1 MATLRMVLP
10 KGRIQAGVVRLFRDA
25 GILIDID
32 DRIYTPRI
40 SDPELS
46 AKLMKPQN
54 IPQLVELGSHDVGFT
69 GYDWVVE
76 TNADVVELM
85 DLGLDPVRIVS
96 AIPESMNP
104 EELHTRRIVVATEY
118 IEIARRYLDQKGYRY
133 VLVRTYGATEV
144 FPPDDADLI
153 VDNTSTGRTLQEHH
167 LKVLDVILTSST
179 RWIANRAALAD
190 PWKRE
195 KIEQLRLLFQAVLN
209 ARDRVMLEMNVPADK
224 LEEVARILPCMRAP
238 TISPLYGENAYAV
251 KAAVPRTE
259 VPRLIPL
266 LKKLGATD
274 ILEYEFRKV
283 IA

>member
-1 MATLRMVLP
+1 MPTLRMVLP
-10 KGRIQAGVVRLFRDA
+10 KGRIQAGVVRLFHDA

-76 TNADVVELM
+76 TRADVVELL

-96 AIPESMNP
+96 AIPESMDP
-104 EELHTRRIVVATEY
+104 EELYRRRIVVATEY
-118 IEIARRYLDQKGYRY
+118 IEIARRYLDRKGFRY

-167 LKVLDVILTSST
+167 LKVLDVILVSST
-179 RWIANRAALAD
+179 RWIANRAALDD

-195 KIEQLRLLFQAVLN
+195 KIEQLRVLFQAVLN